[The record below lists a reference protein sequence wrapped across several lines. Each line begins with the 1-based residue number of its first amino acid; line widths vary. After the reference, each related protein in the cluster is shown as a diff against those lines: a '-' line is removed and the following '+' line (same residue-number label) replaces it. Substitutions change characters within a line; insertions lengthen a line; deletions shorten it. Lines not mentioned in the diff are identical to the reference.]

1 MKFLANMG
9 ISPDTVA
16 YLKTLGHDA
25 KHLIE
30 ERLGQRAD
38 SEILAKA
45 RSEDRVVLTHDLDF
59 SDLMAASGATT
70 PSIILFRL
78 RNMRPESVNRH
89 LRQVL
94 ERFQPQL
101 ESGAVVTVTE
111 GSVRVRE
118 LPIETRNE

>member
-1 MKFLANMG
+1 MG

-30 ERLGQRAD
+30 ERLGQIAD
-38 SEILAKA
+38 SEVLAKA

-59 SDLMAASGATT
+59 SDLIAASGATT

-94 ERFQPQL
+94 ERFQSQL